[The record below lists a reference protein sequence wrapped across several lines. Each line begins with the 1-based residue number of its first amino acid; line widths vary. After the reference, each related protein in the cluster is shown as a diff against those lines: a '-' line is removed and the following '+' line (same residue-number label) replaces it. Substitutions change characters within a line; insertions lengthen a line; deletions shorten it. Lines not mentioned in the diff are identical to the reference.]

1 MWYNIVMSK
10 ELEIIRNKIA
20 NQKEYLKETYGVEE
34 IGIFG
39 SFARGDNDENSDIDI
54 AIELNRK
61 VPVGFFGF
69 ARMKFYLEDLLG
81 KKVDLV
87 IKSGIKP
94 LIKDKILSQLIII

>member
-1 MWYNIVMSK
+1 MSK
-10 ELEIIRNKIA
+10 ELETIKEKISLHREHL
-20 NQKEYLKETYGVEE
+20 QKTYGVKE
-34 IGIFG
+34 IGVFG
-39 SFARGDNDENSDIDI
+39 SYARGDSNEHSDIDI

-94 LIKDKILSQLIII
+94 IIRERILNQLVIV